1 MIRLSI
7 LLQLAVLVLG
17 LVNRFGRG
25 LGSDFMFGVL
35 IFSVVNGVFLAY
47 SALKTGG
54 LIGREKYLAL
64 ALASLPLI
72 FGTLMALFVAG
83 V

>member
-35 IFSVVNGVFLAY
+35 IFSVVNGAFLAF
-47 SALKTGG
+47 SALKAGG
-54 LIGREKYLAL
+54 LIGPAKYLAL

-72 FGTLMALFVAG
+72 FGALMALFVAG

>member
-1 MIRLSI
+1 MIRLSM

-35 IFSVVNGVFLAY
+35 IFSFVNGAFLAY
-47 SALKTGG
+47 SALKAGG

-64 ALASLPLI
+64 ALASLPLV
-72 FGTLMALFVAG
+72 FGALLALFVAG
-83 V
+83 I